1 MHPRGPGP
9 QNNLANKLKL
19 EVVLDYSYVYG
30 AGGKPTLIKE
40 IFLTKGQKGLFTA
53 KATIII
59 IIIQKIMKKKRNGR
73 YKKKV

>member
-1 MHPRGPGP
+1 M
-9 QNNLANKLKL
+9 
-19 EVVLDYSYVYG
+19 LDYSYVYG

-59 IIIQKIMKKKRNGR
+59 IIIIIQKIMKKKRNGR